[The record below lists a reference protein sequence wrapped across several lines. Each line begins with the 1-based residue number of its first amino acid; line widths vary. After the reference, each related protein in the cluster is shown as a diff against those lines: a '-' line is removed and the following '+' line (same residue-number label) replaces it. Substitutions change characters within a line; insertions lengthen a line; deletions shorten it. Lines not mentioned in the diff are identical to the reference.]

1 MVVDAVAIL
10 QNCLSEPV
18 SERAGSPPTRRHARP
33 AFHAGC
39 GDRGRRPRATCETND
54 TTTSVSPPH
63 GPA

>member
-18 SERAGSPPTRRHARP
+18 SERAGSPPTRQTGVP
-33 AFHAGC
+33 C

-54 TTTSVSPPH
+54 TTTSVAPPH
-63 GPA
+63 GQA